1 MLSFTSMGGK
11 VDHSV
16 LDGRGPYTFRING
29 ENYHRIGALLPS
41 SGQKPKFA
49 QLYVYDTEHEIRN
62 RINAVVEKNSTSQ
75 YDVSI
80 VSGLQTMLD
89 NINPYV
95 RVFRMARDALAKD
108 EALNFHIRI
117 IERRDEQQYNRPTS
131 SEVAAL
137 ILGDGTEDAEYRDI
151 IVCTTEGYLKRI
163 NEMHPSYM
171 PLQYPLLFPYG
182 EDGWRKNIPIT
193 VSPSHSR
200 KTVSIRE
207 FYAFRLQFR
216 STEGTTL
223 LQGGRLFQQFVVD
236 CYAAIEQERLNWV
249 RFNQDKLRSDLYKG
263 LEDAITA
270 GDVNASAVGRR
281 FILPSSFNGGLRNMI
296 QHYQDAMAICR
307 CKGPPDLFITFTC
320 NPRIPAIQQELA
332 RIHGQRPKDRPDIV
346 SRVFR
351 IMLKQLMFD
360 LKKINIFGQV
370 IAELWERHW
379 MDLTDDM
386 QYKSRRDT
394 GEPDLSLDIIVQK
407 NMGLN
412 EIEQILNKN
421 GRSLKEF
428 TGMLM
433 PSLENTTV
441 LLNRLIREELSF
453 DADLEKQN
461 FEILHSDLNEEQQN
475 VFHQVVESYIHKKC
489 GVFFVYGS
497 GGTGKTY
504 LWKTLIAHIRANKKI
519 VLSVASSGIA
529 VLLLPGGRTAH
540 SRFKI
545 PLNLDETSC
554 CPIAHR
560 TDLAKLIQEA
570 DLLLWDEAPMTNRH
584 AFEAVNRTFQDL
596 MEPLDSNASNKAF
609 GGKTVVLGG
618 DFRQILPVI
627 RKGTCESIVALSLQ
641 RSSIWNQCHVLKL
654 HTNMRVMSTTI
665 TEEQRVEMKKFAQWI
680 LDVGDGRVP
689 AALISSSEE
698 SNWIQISN
706 EFLIDN
712 TNDGLNHL
720 IESIFSDLRNRY
732 LDWLYLQERSILAPK
747 NIDVDEIN
755 SILLSMLPVRMDYET
770 FDRIHPYK
778 SSWTIKVRVSRVFD
792 VYEYNNAKGYGKL
805 LKIILIDEKATL
817 FNSDVDKFSSI
828 LEEESAYFITNVKV
842 VDALTKFQVISHK
855 YQLNFTN
862 ETSIHKI
869 EDACSEISARKYNF
883 KEFKSLRGLLNSEE
897 SNIDIIGVIVAVNP
911 SIEYDDELLHAM
923 GNHVVLVATSLLV
936 REFQG
941 DIYLSSTIS
950 TLLKFE
956 PSIPE
961 AKRILEWLHVE
972 GGTFLLKSS
981 YNGTYVPVSKFPPI
995 EDRVSIDD
1003 LISKSSVCPSQATF
1017 YTIKGTIVRVDT
1029 TKPYWYKAC
1038 IVCKKKIRVDGESTT
1053 CISCNITNPSVIFR
1067 FCVKVDV
1074 QDFSTQASFVMFNKE
1089 AEYLLGCT
1097 SLDFHDLNLL
1107 ANESNDLDMKLMS
1120 CLMKEYWFQI
1130 RLAPEN
1136 HRFITMQGFTVS
1148 NIEEY
1153 KLIEPEMKLIEKQY
1167 KRQKKEAKGTS
1178 SCNESSI
1185 LSRVS
1190 DRGRQREVLY
1200 VIALGFCFFG
1210 QPLETIKFVT

>member
-29 ENYHRIGALLPS
+29 ENYHRIGTLLPS

-49 QLYVYDTEHEIRN
+49 QFYVYDTEHEVRN
-62 RINAVVEKNSTSQ
+62 RINVVVEKNSTSQ

-95 RVFRMARDALAKD
+95 HVFRMARDALAKD

-131 SEVAAL
+131 
-137 ILGDGTEDAEYRDI
+137 T
-151 IVCTTEGYLKRI
+151 
-163 NEMHPSYM
+163 
-171 PLQYPLLFPYG
+171 
-182 EDGWRKNIPIT
+182 
-193 VSPSHSR
+193 
-200 KTVSIRE
+200 
-207 FYAFRLQFR
+207 
-216 STEGTTL
+216 
-223 LQGGRLFQQFVVD
+223 
-236 CYAAIEQERLNWV
+236 IEQERLNWV

-281 FILPSSFNGGLRNMI
+281 
-296 QHYQDAMAICR
+296 

-320 NPRIPAIQQELA
+320 NPRIPTIQQELA
-332 RIHGQRPKDRPDIV
+332 RIHGQRPEDRLDIV
-346 SRVFR
+346 SRDLRTVDCIIYPTFKAACPALGLLDDDTEWHESLTEASLWATGR
-351 IMLKQLMFD
+351 QLRYMFCSMLMFSE
-360 LKKINIFGQV
+360 LTNPL
-370 IAELWERHW
+370 ELWERHW

-461 FEILHSDLNEEQQN
+461 FEILHSGLNEEQQN
-475 VFHQVVESYIHKKC
+475 VFQQVVESYIHK
-489 GVFFVYGS
+489 
-497 GGTGKTY
+497 
-504 LWKTLIAHIRANKKI
+504 N
-519 VLSVASSGIA
+519 
-529 VLLLPGGRTAH
+529 
-540 SRFKI
+540 
-545 PLNLDETSC
+545 
-554 CPIAHR
+554 
-560 TDLAKLIQEA
+560 
-570 DLLLWDEAPMTNRH
+570 
-584 AFEAVNRTFQDL
+584 
-596 MEPLDSNASNKAF
+596 
-609 GGKTVVLGG
+609 
-618 DFRQILPVI
+618 
-627 RKGTCESIVALSLQ
+627 
-641 RSSIWNQCHVLKL
+641 
-654 HTNMRVMSTTI
+654 
-665 TEEQRVEMKKFAQWI
+665 
-680 LDVGDGRVP
+680 
-689 AALISSSEE
+689 
-698 SNWIQISN
+698 
-706 EFLIDN
+706 
-712 TNDGLNHL
+712 
-720 IESIFSDLRNRY
+720 
-732 LDWLYLQERSILAPK
+732 
-747 NIDVDEIN
+747 
-755 SILLSMLPVRMDYET
+755 RMDYET

-792 VYEYNNAKGYGKL
+792 VYEYSNAKGCGKL
-805 LKIILIDEKATL
+805 LKIILIDEKGGEIQATL

-842 VDALTKFQVISHK
+842 VNALTKFQVVSHK

-911 SIEYDDELLHAM
+911 SIEVHKKNGSTTVKRDIIVVDTTVTSITLTIWGPLALKYDDELLHAM

-981 YNGTYVPVSKFPPI
+981 YNGAYVPGSKFPAI

-1003 LISKSSVCPSQATF
+1003 LISKSSVCPSQ
-1017 YTIKGTIVRVDT
+1017 
-1029 TKPYWYKAC
+1029 
-1038 IVCKKKIRVDGESTT
+1038 
-1053 CISCNITNPSVIFR
+1053 
-1067 FCVKVDV
+1067 
-1074 QDFSTQASFVMFNKE
+1074 
-1089 AEYLLGCT
+1089 
-1097 SLDFHDLNLL
+1097 

-1130 RLAPEN
+1130 RLTPEN

-1153 KLIEPEMKLIEKQY
+1153 KLTEPEMKLIEKGLGSRKT
-1167 KRQKKEAKGTS
+1167 KRTAMEKDLWVTRTVNEEHLKSLNALLRNSPSLRATEPATLSIPHLVTSLKTFSKATQEA
-1178 SCNESSI
+1178 
-1185 LSRVS
+1185 
-1190 DRGRQREVLY
+1190 
-1200 VIALGFCFFG
+1200 ALDS
-1210 QPLETIKFVT
+1210 LLLRRRM